1 MTTGV
6 FDGSFANNGNNP
18 GGSQREQGLSDT
30 EANSQSRTGIVP
42 TSWAD
47 CDFSPSL
54 RQVSTSHGLHGLADL
69 RKDDSLG
76 FFQRNSQGLS
86 QDFAPVD
93 CISPIHVARSRG
105 VGAVGAQTFQ
115 PDSLKA
121 TADSPTQPV
130 VGQAYCRDLPCVL
143 RLIVCKP
150 AQFRDRKRGDGDEAR
165 SVGPP
170 TSPSFAISISAFKD
184 QLPRGLGASGVIPQ
198 KRRAD
203 DLTSLIQADH
213 SVLLPAHAER
223 AHVIQSASRAHGLE
237 EGIPPRLRVDF
248 TSIGVRCTTLSNDLS
263 ASGVVDNDLA

>member
-1 MTTGV
+1 MSTCVSKAGDLTTGV

-30 EANSQSRTGIVP
+30 EANSQSCTGIVP

-150 AQFRDRKRGDGDEAR
+150 AQFRDRKRGDGDEAGGLR
-165 SVGPP
+165 PP
-170 TSPSFAISISAFKD
+170 ARAALTVAIASFAGEF
-184 QLPRGLGASGVIPQ
+184 LGRAGTSRIVPQ

-203 DLTSLIQADH
+203 NLT
-213 SVLLPAHAER
+213 
-223 AHVIQSASRAHGLE
+223 
-237 EGIPPRLRVDF
+237 F
-248 TSIGVRCTTLSNDLS
+248 
-263 ASGVVDNDLA
+263 